1 MLRIIIIGLLL
12 YGAYVVSTY
21 LSKEYKRA
29 EKESGDVPAAQTSRG
44 SPGPVATDLPG
55 MPPQLQASLDV
66 AQSRGPAT
74 FKKWLEVN
82 RRYLQDPK
90 LGDIQLDYAVAVAR
104 QNSSEAKS
112 VYAEVKARTP
122 ANSPL
127 QPRLKRLATTFE

>member
-12 YGAYVVSTY
+12 WGAYVVASY
-21 LSKEYKRA
+21 LSKEYKKA
-29 EKESGDVPAAQTSRG
+29 EVAAGNAPAPAQTA
-44 SPGPVATDLPG
+44 PATTTTYLDGLP
-55 MPPQLQASLDV
+55 PALEPSLQA

-74 FKKWLEVN
+74 FKKWIEIN
-82 RRYLQDPK
+82 RKHIRDPK

-104 QNSSEAKS
+104 QNSSEAKA

-127 QPRLKRLATTFE
+127 QPRVKRLAASFE